1 MDNAPDTY
9 LDELQAE
16 LELHCGRNVS
26 RSSIWR
32 MLHGAGFTMKKV
44 RI

>member
-1 MDNAPDTY
+1 MENAPDTY
-9 LDELQAE
+9 LNELQAE
-16 LELHCGRNVS
+16 LELHYRRNVS

-32 MLHGAGFTMKKV
+32 MLCGAGFTMKKV